1 MTEQGKKT
9 YEKLLISRDS
19 TEEQKGTILDI
30 LEGLKTK
37 SFHLLCNIEGLI
49 GIVQN
54 TKNTELLP
62 DQFFNEHY
70 QEALHEADRIKRA
83 CKKLDINLDVYTKS
97 KD

>member
-19 TEEQKGTILDI
+19 TEEQKATILDI

-37 SFHLLCNIEGLI
+37 SLDLLSYTDSLI
-49 GIVQN
+49 GIVEN

-62 DQFFNEHY
+62 DEYFNEY
-70 QEALHEADRIKRA
+70 YVKSIHEADRIKRA
-83 CKKLDINLDVYTKS
+83 CKRLDTYLDDYTKS